1 MADETS
7 FDKFHPKADRL
18 YQVWVNAH
26 FDGRIN
32 SWTSVPLPTAE
43 AMKKALAAK
52 KGGAGAPSA
61 GGFKPGQ
68 HAEKAMQKQAAA
80 LNKPAFRRA
89 SKRG

>member
-1 MADETS
+1 MNDTPS
-7 FDKFHPKADRL
+7 
-18 YQVWVNAH
+18 N
-26 FDGRIN
+26 
-32 SWTSVPLPTAE
+32 PTAE

-52 KGGAGAPSA
+52 KSGARTPGS

-68 HAEKAMQKQAAA
+68 HVEKTVERQNAA